1 MRMNLENAD
10 ILRLIPVFMRDDE
23 AIIALSR
30 AINELIRGPGSEVKR
45 LREWDQID
53 NMSSEELDEMA
64 WEMSLEWYDPTVS
77 IESKRATLKAAKAL
91 KEKAGTKWAVTEA
104 VRAAYGVA
112 PEISEWFEYD
122 GIPDHFRV
130 KLNAAGSFDFD
141 RIMRA
146 INYVKRAS
154 AKLDDVELETTERQ
168 DLFVGMTVVS
178 VMTVE
183 IPPMDPQEA
192 LIVAYLADELDNPL
206 TDELGNI
213 LTD

>member
-1 MRMNLENAD
+1 MVSHR
-10 ILRLIPVFMRDDE
+10 RS
-23 AIIALSR
+23 LSGLSTTASR
-30 AINELIRGPGSEVKR
+30 I
-45 LREWDQID
+45 
-53 NMSSEELDEMA
+53 
-64 WEMSLEWYDPTVS
+64 
-77 IESKRATLKAAKAL
+77 
-91 KEKAGTKWAVTEA
+91 
-104 VRAAYGVA
+104 
-112 PEISEWFEYD
+112 
-122 GIPDHFRV
+122 
-130 KLNAAGSFDFD
+130 FDFD